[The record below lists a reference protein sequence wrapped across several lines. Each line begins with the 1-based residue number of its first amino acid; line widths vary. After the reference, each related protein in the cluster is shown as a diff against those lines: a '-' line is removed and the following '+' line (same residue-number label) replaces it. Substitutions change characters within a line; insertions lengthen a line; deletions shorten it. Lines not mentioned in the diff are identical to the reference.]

1 MDEETFGESV
11 EKYLKMMGEFQPGKD
26 LLGTSLGDLE
36 NLLTGG
42 GGIEDSG
49 TSDAAAEVAKR
60 PEGSL

>member
-1 MDEETFGESV
+1 
-11 EKYLKMMGEFQPGKD
+11 MMGEFQPGKD

-60 PEGSL
+60 QKALYEKAVCHS